1 MRHPATDRIAVNTQN
16 SIRIESEAGTVI
28 YVDPLGIPSAPADAD
43 LILFTHSHY
52 DHFSP
57 EDIGK
62 IQKLDTRY
70 VIPSG
75 MKDDFEK
82 IGIGMSSYV
91 AMEAGDRV
99 SVCGVYIDAVPAYNK
114 LKPFHPRRNGWLGYV
129 LHVDGVR
136 IYVAGDTDA
145 LSENTKIQCDIAMV
159 PIGGTYTMNARE
171 AASFINELRPPVV
184 IPTHYGSIVGK
195 PSDVDEFTK
204 RVDPQ
209 IEVVKK
215 LQF

>member
-1 MRHPATDRIAVNTQN
+1 MSRPETDRISVNTQN
-16 SIRIESEAGTVI
+16 SIRIESQSGTVI
-28 YVDPLGIPSAPADAD
+28 YVDPLGIGAQSADAD

-57 EDIGK
+57 EDVAK
-62 IQKLDTRY
+62 IQKPDTRY

-75 MKDDFEK
+75 MKDDLEK
-82 IGIGMSSYV
+82 IGIGMASYV
-91 AMEAGDRV
+91 SMEAGNRV
-99 SVCGVYIDAVPAYNK
+99 SVCGIYIDAVPAYNK

-129 LHVDGVR
+129 LQVDDSK

-145 LSENTKIQCDIAMV
+145 LSENTEIPCDIAMI

-171 AASFINELRPPVV
+171 AAAFINALKPPVV

-195 PSDVDEFTK
+195 ASDADEFAK
-204 RVDPQ
+204 RVDPK
-209 IEVVKK
+209 IEVVRK
-215 LQF
+215 LRF

>member
-1 MRHPATDRIAVNTQN
+1 MSRPETDRISVNTQN
-16 SIRIESEAGTVI
+16 SIRIESQSGTVI
-28 YVDPLGIPSAPADAD
+28 YVDPLGISAQSADAD

-57 EDIGK
+57 EDVAK
-62 IQKLDTRY
+62 IQKPDTRY

-75 MKDDFEK
+75 MKDDLEK
-82 IGIGMSSYV
+82 IGIGMASYV
-91 AMEAGDRV
+91 SMEAGNRV
-99 SVCGVYIDAVPAYNK
+99 SVCGIYIDAVPAYNK

-129 LHVDGVR
+129 LQVDDCR

-145 LSENTKIQCDIAMV
+145 LSENTEIPCDIAMI

-171 AASFINELRPPVV
+171 AAAFINDLKPAIA
-184 IPTHYGSIVGK
+184 IPTHYGTIVGK
-195 PSDVDEFTK
+195 PSDVDEFIK

-209 IEVVKK
+209 IEVVRK